1 MGFNFSFFGKQEV
14 RRFNYRPRF
23 YDPEAEAR
31 RQKYGDFTKESKD
44 EPYVPGKHVKGSLR
58 DGSYSQTR
66 DMSQNQKVLGAISLL
81 LLFAVIFL
89 VFTGL
94 IFWEYYKAPMGF
106 LPFERWCI
114 AAVYGGGLGNMIDRV
129 RLGYVVDMI
138 ETSFMDF
145 PVFNVADI
153 FITCGC
159 ILMLLH
165 LFLVNKDFWKEEKK

>member
-31 RQKYGDFTKESKD
+31 RQKYGDFTKESKGD
-44 EPYVPGKHVKGSLR
+44 PYVPGKHVKGSLR

-89 VFTGL
+89 LVKYFPIL
-94 IFWEYYKAPMGF
+94 LDSMQQEQ
-106 LPFERWCI
+106 
-114 AAVYGGGLGNMIDRV
+114 V
-129 RLGYVVDMI
+129 RQEQLKDT
-138 ETSFMDF
+138 ETVEDAFQIIS
-145 PVFNVADI
+145 V
-153 FITCGC
+153 
-159 ILMLLH
+159 
-165 LFLVNKDFWKEEKK
+165 K